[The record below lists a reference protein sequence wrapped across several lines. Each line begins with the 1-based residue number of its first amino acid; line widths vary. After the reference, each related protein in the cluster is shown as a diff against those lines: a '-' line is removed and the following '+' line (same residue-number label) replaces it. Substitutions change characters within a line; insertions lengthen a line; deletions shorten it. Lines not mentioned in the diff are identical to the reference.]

1 MSTKFTFEGVIRC
14 QTVIE
19 AENYDEAKAKY
30 DELSNADVIEGN
42 DERDVDDW
50 WTDEVLAKRKAA
62 RSAPPKPSMPRREPA
77 DIPPEY
83 GGPISM
89 KP

>member
-1 MSTKFTFEGVIRC
+1 MSTKFTFEGMIVC

-30 DELSNADVIEGN
+30 DQLSNSDVIEGN
-42 DERDVDDW
+42 DEREVTDW

-62 RSAPPKPSMPRREPA
+62 WGRLGQSKPVN
-77 DIPPEY
+77 
-83 GGPISM
+83 
-89 KP
+89 